1 MDLAYLFRVI
11 LKRKWIIIGA
21 TLLASLV
28 AWFLTRNEPKIYLS
42 TSRFSTGFAVPDE
55 IKVNESNYNIYDADV
70 KFNNA
75 INTWTS
81 PSVISLLSYTLILH
95 DLGSSSPFRRL
106 SPAQTQSSFYTS
118 IDPAAARKVFADKL
132 ENMSVLT
139 SYKPDERD
147 LLEYLALYGYSYK
160 YLIQA
165 VQVFQVQRT
174 DYIEVDCKT
183 ENPELSAFI
192 VNNLFDQF
200 IRYYRNIRTTKSQ
213 ESIDTL
219 QSMMEKKKQEW
230 EDKKKLLAS
239 EGLGD
244 IASQNQSNLDLITE
258 FERSLN
264 DETDKQTDYD
274 YELRR
279 INQKLDN
286 LTKGSGS
293 GAAVPNQNNNEELVQ
308 ARKAMN
314 DAYAE
319 YLKTNDK
326 AQLNKY
332 KQLEAE
338 YYSKYSNSTS
348 VATEEK
354 GGGGDTKNDLLEKKN
369 DLTVNIQ
376 AGKDKIR
383 DLQSKIG
390 ALRATVNSSSSKN
403 ANVESLLE
411 EAKLSER
418 EYFDAKQ
425 KYTNALDIGSSSVNN
440 FRQLQVAQPAIEPE
454 PSKRII
460 IVGMAGA
467 ITFMTT
473 ILLIVLLTYLD
484 SSIRT
489 PGIFARL
496 VNLKLI
502 SMVNFMT
509 LRNKSLQEVVMGKVE
524 GEGHI
529 DKRRSNVFRES
540 IRKLRYEIERSGK
553 QIFLFT
559 STQKGQGKTT
569 LIMAV
574 SYSLCMSRKNIL
586 IIDTNFCNNDLT
598 ILMHA
603 EPVLEKISEENK
615 AMSLQEK
622 IMAFSKGVPI
632 ETGGGKL
639 LIIGSQGGDYTPSE
653 ILPRENLLSNLRTL
667 LPEFD
672 YIFLEGPPLND
683 FSDSKE
689 LVGYVDGV
697 VAIFSASHIIKQI
710 DKESVKFFK
719 ELNGKFTGS
728 VLNMV
733 DLENVNV
740 I

>member
-28 AWFLTRNEPKIYLS
+28 AWFLTRNEPKSYLS
-42 TSRFSTGFAVPDE
+42 TARFSTGFAVPDE

-95 DLGSSSPFRRL
+95 DLGSSSPFRGL
-106 SPAQTQSSFYTS
+106 TQAQKQSSFYTS
-118 IDPAAARKVFADKL
+118 IDPAAARKVFQEKL

-200 IRYYRNIRTTKSQ
+200 IRYYRNIRTAKSQ

-230 EDKKKLLAS
+230 EDKNKLLAS

-244 IASQNQSNLDLITE
+244 VASQNQSNLDLITE
-258 FERSLN
+258 FERNLN

-286 LTKGSGS
+286 LAKGMGT
-293 GAAVPNQNNNEELVQ
+293 GAAVPSQNNNEELVQ

-314 DAYAE
+314 DAYAD

-326 AQLNKY
+326 AQLTKY

-338 YYSKYSNSTS
+338 YYSKYSSSTA
-348 VATEEK
+348 VTAEEK
-354 GGGGDTKNDLLEKKN
+354 GGDTKNDLLEKKN

-376 AGKDKIR
+376 AGKDKIK
-383 DLQSKIG
+383 DLQSKIS
-390 ALRATVNSSSSKN
+390 ALRSTVNSSSSKN

-411 EAKLSER
+411 EAKLSQK

-425 KYTNALDIGSSSVNN
+425 KYTDALDIGSSSVNN

-473 ILLIVLLTYLD
+473 VLLIVLLTYLD

-540 IRKLRYEIERSGK
+540 IRKLRYEIEHSGK

-586 IIDTNFCNNDLT
+586 IVDTNFCNNDLT
-598 ILMHA
+598 MLMHA
-603 EPVLEKISEENK
+603 EPVLEKISEDNK

-622 IMAFSKGVPI
+622 IQAFSKGVPI

-710 DKESVKFFK
+710 DKESVKFFR

>member
-28 AWFLTRNEPKIYLS
+28 AWFLTRNQPKIYLS
-42 TSRFSTGFAVPDE
+42 TARFSTGFAVPDE
-55 IKVNESNYNIYDADV
+55 IKVNESNYNPYDADI
-70 KFNNA
+70 KFSNA

-95 DLGSSSPFRRL
+95 DLNSSSPFRPL
-106 SPAQTQSSFYTS
+106 TPAEKQSSFYTS
-118 IDPAAARKVFADKL
+118 IDPSVARKVFQDKL
-132 ENMSVLT
+132 DNMSVLT
-139 SYKPDERD
+139 SYKPDERA

-160 YLIQA
+160 YLSQYI
-165 VQVFQVQRT
+165 QVFQVQRT

-192 VNNLFDQF
+192 VNSLFDQF
-200 IRYYRNIRTTKSQ
+200 IRYYRNIRSSKSN

-219 QSMMEKKKQEW
+219 RSIMEKKKQVL
-230 EDKKKLLAS
+230 EDKNKLLAS
-239 EGLGD
+239 QGLGD
-244 IASQNQSNLDLITE
+244 VASENQSNLDLINE

-264 DETDKQTDYD
+264 EEIENQTDYN
-274 YELRR
+274 YKLRG
-279 INQKLDN
+279 IDQKLDN
-286 LTKGSGS
+286 LTKGSG
-293 GAAVPNQNNNEELVQ
+293 ATVAVPSQNNNEELIQ

-338 YYSKYSNSTS
+338 YYSKFSNSTRAAGDDK
-348 VATEEK
+348 VP
-354 GGGGDTKNDLLEKKN
+354 DTKSDLLEKKN
-369 DLTVNIQ
+369 DLEAIIQ
-376 AGKDKIR
+376 ASKDKIK
-383 DLQSKIG
+383 DLQSKIS

-403 ANVESLLE
+403 ANGESLLE
-411 EAKLSER
+411 EAKLAEKD
-418 EYFDAKQ
+418 YFDANQ
-425 KYTNALDIGSSSVNN
+425 RLTNALDMGSSSVNN

-467 ITFMTT
+467 ITFMTAV
-473 ILLIVLLTYLD
+473 LLIVLLTYLD

-540 IRKLRYEIERSGK
+540 IRKLRYEIEHSGK

-598 ILMHA
+598 MLMHA

-622 IMAFSKGVPI
+622 IRAFSKGVPI

-639 LIIGSQGGDYTPSE
+639 FIIGSQGGDYTPSE

-719 ELNGKFTGS
+719 DLNGKFTGS